1 MNYSI
6 SELKTN
12 NNHLDIFKAKINIE
26 AKLNSKNEYKKWLY
40 WKDLPQVTENETEDL
55 KNYIYG
61 LRNTSTIRDIDFD
74 YNKYL
79 RLQTANLLT
88 SDFFPNTL
96 TYGRGGIGHYTYE
109 VINPITDQADE
120 KIFFGDRTILE
131 FRSVGAFQVLKG
143 QLDNNGSTAKI
154 STIKITQIEYKTLK
168 KKFYEA
174 GMLAQMLIGCPG
186 TNSVING
193 YLKPIIGEMGWAGV
207 KQNDAERYIKIFLK
221 TIDREDREKETINSL
236 KSYYKNE
243 KFSKLKTKEGLV
255 HDSCLWSNTEILHFQ
270 NNLKKIVGKKEKKL
284 SKITTGE
291 EVWSTEAVEVNQ
303 IIDRYFCE
311 GLTIVAGRPKGGKSW
326 LMLNASLAVENDLKF
341 LGEKVKQT
349 RCLYYAL
356 EDNSNRL
363 KRRWGSL
370 GLKDQDR
377 KPDIIYLKDLQNKL
391 GDGLEDEIETYIKE
405 SGYKLIVIDT
415 YAKAKSSKINLKVQY
430 DVDTKS
436 LSGLQ
441 ELGLR
446 YGVAIVVIH
455 HTRKPDRRDG
465 ESDEFDAISG
475 TSGIQGVA
483 DTLIVL
489 TSKRKSKDVTKLFL
503 TSRDLEPL
511 EKEIKLDSS
520 FWWEVIGNVGD
531 DNTAKQTVLQD
542 HIIEAVKWWTVKPIS
557 NSTAKLFEEDAIKK
571 IPKNENIIQACS
583 PKQICEYFVLA
594 QTLNIHNEPY
604 KESTIKK
611 ETQRMRDK
619 YNLLQSGVDPHTYR
633 LQSF

>member
-1 MNYSI
+1 
-6 SELKTN
+6 
-12 NNHLDIFKAKINIE
+12 
-26 AKLNSKNEYKKWLY
+26 
-40 WKDLPQVTENETEDL
+40 
-55 KNYIYG
+55 
-61 LRNTSTIRDIDFD
+61 
-74 YNKYL
+74 
-79 RLQTANLLT
+79 
-88 SDFFPNTL
+88 
-96 TYGRGGIGHYTYE
+96 
-109 VINPITDQADE
+109 
-120 KIFFGDRTILE
+120 
-131 FRSVGAFQVLKG
+131 
-143 QLDNNGSTAKI
+143 
-154 STIKITQIEYKTLK
+154 
-168 KKFYEA
+168 
-174 GMLAQMLIGCPG
+174 
-186 TNSVING
+186 
-193 YLKPIIGEMGWAGV
+193 
-207 KQNDAERYIKIFLK
+207 
-221 TIDREDREKETINSL
+221 
-236 KSYYKNE
+236 
-243 KFSKLKTKEGLV
+243 
-255 HDSCLWSNTEILHFQ
+255 
-270 NNLKKIVGKKEKKL
+270 
-284 SKITTGE
+284 
-291 EVWSTEAVEVNQ
+291 
-303 IIDRYFCE
+303 
-311 GLTIVAGRPKGGKSW
+311 
-326 LMLNASLAVENDLKF
+326 
-341 LGEKVKQT
+341 
-349 RCLYYAL
+349 
-356 EDNSNRL
+356 
-363 KRRWGSL
+363 
-370 GLKDQDR
+370 
-377 KPDIIYLKDLQNKL
+377 DIIYLKDLQNKL

-415 YAKAKSSKINLKVQY
+415 YAKAKSAKINLKVQY

-489 TSKRKSKDVTKLFL
+489 TSKRKAKDVTKLFL